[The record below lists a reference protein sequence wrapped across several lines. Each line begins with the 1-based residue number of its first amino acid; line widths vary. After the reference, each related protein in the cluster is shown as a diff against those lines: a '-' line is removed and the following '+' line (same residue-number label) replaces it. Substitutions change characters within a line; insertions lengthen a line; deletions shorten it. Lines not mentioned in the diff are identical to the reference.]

1 MQPGVQHIYLIGG
14 VNQSF
19 TIHIMNFKVED
30 VVDDLA
36 DALGIESSEEDDSS
50 EEEGGDLGI

>member
-1 MQPGVQHIYLIGG
+1 
-14 VNQSF
+14 
-19 TIHIMNFKVED
+19 MNFKVED